1 MTEQSTI
8 VTSQPNVTFAE
19 YGKTFQEKVLQAL
32 MVDKLYAQQMME
44 FFNVGYFE
52 LKYLQFLSDR
62 YFTFA
67 KKYHEFPTLQLLITI
82 VKDDLKGDAEFYYL
96 SILDSRALFLHTQAG
111 NTP

>member
-44 FFNVGYFE
+44 FFNVGY
-52 LKYLQFLSDR
+52 L
-62 YFTFA
+62 
-67 KKYHEFPTLQLLITI
+67 
-82 VKDDLKGDAEFYYL
+82 
-96 SILDSRALFLHTQAG
+96 
-111 NTP
+111 N